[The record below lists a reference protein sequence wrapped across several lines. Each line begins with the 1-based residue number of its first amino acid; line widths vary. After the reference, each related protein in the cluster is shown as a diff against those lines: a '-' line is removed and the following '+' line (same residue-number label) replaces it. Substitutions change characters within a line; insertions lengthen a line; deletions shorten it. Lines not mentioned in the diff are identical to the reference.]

1 MSRAWAIATRE
12 YAAFFRL
19 PLGWVVTALFI
30 ALSSVFFTRSTLV
43 PGEPATMR
51 DFFGMWWGLLLVICP
66 AISMRLFSEE
76 HRSGTIETVLTA
88 PVSEAALVFGKHA
101 AGVMFLLTM
110 LAPSL
115 VYVALLGWLAR
126 PDYGPIATGYL
137 GLALLGSLYLAI
149 GSLASSLTAS
159 QTLAF
164 LATLF
169 ALVALDILPRQV
181 AGALPEQLGRL
192 VGNIA
197 PSLRMADFARGLI
210 NSAHAAYFLILSFWF
225 LAVCTVILQSRRW
238 R

>member
-19 PLGWVVTALFI
+19 PLGWVVIALFI
-30 ALSSVFFTRSTLV
+30 ALSSVFFARASIV

-76 HRSGTIETVLTA
+76 HRAGTIESVLTS
-88 PVSEAALVFGKHA
+88 PISESALVFGKHL

-115 VYVALLGWLAR
+115 VYVAVLSWLAR
-126 PDYGPIATGYL
+126 PEYGPILSGYL
-137 GLALLGSLYLAI
+137 GLALLGSLYIAV
-149 GSLASSLTAS
+149 GCLASSLTAS

-181 AGALPEQLGRL
+181 APSLPAELGRL

-197 PSLRMADFARGLI
+197 PSLRMSDFARGLI
-210 NSAHAAYFLILSFWF
+210 NTSHAAFFIILSFWF
-225 LAVCTVILQSRRW
+225 LAVCVVILQSRRW